1 MQSPSPCDFRIRRL
15 NIFWCLYYCCRIVD
29 GVEDDGSPYKRHSF
43 DFPPAAR
50 SQVHAAAARH
60 TSLTLTPRQPLVG
73 ESRMRNSFTAPQ
85 LSHGKLQSSVESQ
98 KGVSAVQRCSV
109 ENQRGAIADFA
120 VQAYSTNALLALSRR
135 HVVTWLWLLI

>member
-15 NIFWCLYYCCRIVD
+15 NIFRCLYYCCRIVD

-85 LSHGKLQSSVESQ
+85 LSHGKLHRQLRAR
-98 KGVSAVQRCSV
+98 KA
-109 ENQRGAIADFA
+109 
-120 VQAYSTNALLALSRR
+120 LALFKDVPLRTKRELSLYKP
-135 HVVTWLWLLI
+135 TALTPFWLSAGVM